1 MSFARLDATS
11 GKERLK
17 SSELFRGI
25 NVVDNLGLNL
35 QVPSKGNL
43 FCK

>member
-25 NVVDNLGLNL
+25 SVDNLRLNF

>member
-11 GKERLK
+11 GKGRLK

-25 NVVDNLGLNL
+25 SVDNLGLNF